1 MSEQVICSKC
11 KEPFTKTLQPSKG
24 QNYYKTCETCRRGK
38 KSAVTKK
45 NNKNQNTTIVDWKS
59 IVFGK
64 PTPPKNND
72 DNSSIIDSINSC
84 HNVSLDSSSS
94 DNESEVKSQISNLS
108 RNTGLDA
115 ITYVDTVEE
124 PIIINESPIVT
135 NADDDSKPIS
145 IDDLQK
151 EIVAKHENTV
161 YVPVE
166 MSSNDKHKEPTVT
179 DKLNTIIKLIE
190 STDKKISNQADG
202 YNTST
207 KILLEKINSNVIR
220 SSTPYCNDNEF
231 NAYEVK
237 LDKIV
242 CRVSELENNLKFLIS
257 NVMDAHRLS
266 SDKLKQAFEELSQ
279 RI

>member
-1 MSEQVICSKC
+1 
-11 KEPFTKTLQPSKG
+11 
-24 QNYYKTCETCRRGK
+24 
-38 KSAVTKK
+38 
-45 NNKNQNTTIVDWKS
+45 
-59 IVFGK
+59 
-64 PTPPKNND
+64 
-72 DNSSIIDSINSC
+72 
-84 HNVSLDSSSS
+84 
-94 DNESEVKSQISNLS
+94 
-108 RNTGLDA
+108 
-115 ITYVDTVEE
+115 
-124 PIIINESPIVT
+124 
-135 NADDDSKPIS
+135 
-145 IDDLQK
+145 
-151 EIVAKHENTV
+151 
-161 YVPVE
+161 

-179 DKLNTIIKLIE
+179 DKLNTISKLIE

-266 SDKLKQAFEELSQ
+266 SDKLKQAFEELSE